1 MSKHH
6 NSKTE
11 QEVTNG
17 AVAETSSAG
26 APVHGQT
33 PSVKGDGGEAEIA
46 MLAYSYWEA
55 RGRGDGSAEA
65 DWVRAEQEIKAR
77 GGDPS

>member
-11 QEVTNG
+11 QEVANG
-17 AVAETSSAG
+17 AVPETSSAG

-46 MLAYSYWEA
+46 ELAYSYWEA
-55 RGRGDGSAEA
+55 RGCTNGSAED
-65 DWVRAEQEIKAR
+65 DWVRAEQEMKAR
-77 GGDPS
+77 RL

>member
-17 AVAETSSAG
+17 AVSMTSSGG
-26 APVHGQT
+26 AAVLDQMPFT
-33 PSVKGDGGEAEIA
+33 NGDGRVAEIA
-46 MLAYSYWEA
+46 RLAYSYWEA
-55 RGRGDGSAEA
+55 RGCTNGSAEE
-65 DWVRAEQEIKAR
+65 DWVRAEQEMKALR
-77 GGDPS
+77 L